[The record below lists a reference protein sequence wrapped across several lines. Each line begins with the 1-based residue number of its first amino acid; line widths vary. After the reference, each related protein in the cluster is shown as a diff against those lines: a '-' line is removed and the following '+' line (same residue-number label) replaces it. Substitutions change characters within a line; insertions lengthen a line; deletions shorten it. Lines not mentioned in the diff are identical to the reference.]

1 MHVLPCSVAEI
12 SAAALQEMN
21 PLVQVTVLEGAT
33 DAQDLT
39 FVKAYQVDVSTTI
52 IQHRHSDRVIDGCC
66 WNLSLCGIG
75 CAYTGN

>member
-21 PLVQVTVLEGAT
+21 PLVKVTVLEGAT

-39 FVKAYQVDVSTTI
+39 FVKAYQVDVNNHTT
-52 IQHRHSDRVIDGCC
+52 Q
-66 WNLSLCGIG
+66 
-75 CAYTGN
+75 AQ